1 MDDSDVT
8 ESEVSH
14 PTDFITVRTQTIHRF
29 SFLRMRIPDNIG
41 FEYETHI
48 ELQDLAITTDS
59 NSAENSGIGLNAWV
73 ANLLAKRLIGKRIN
87 FLKARV
93 RNSKKFPKIIIFSQI
108 IHYFQPQSQRKTFR
122 TRWRRWKIK
131 KWDAHPLQN
140 VRKSKLTKVCQ
151 HHQVD
156 SNKELTRMV
165 KVVPTAVNTTGS
177 THEMD
182 QF

>member
-93 RNSKKFPKIIIFSQI
+93 RNSKKIS
-108 IHYFQPQSQRKTFR
+108 
-122 TRWRRWKIK
+122 
-131 KWDAHPLQN
+131 
-140 VRKSKLTKVCQ
+140 
-151 HHQVD
+151 
-156 SNKELTRMV
+156 
-165 KVVPTAVNTTGS
+165 
-177 THEMD
+177 
-182 QF
+182 